1 MNDLDYRDS
10 GPRRNEMEDGNNKSE
25 QEYNEEFEKLA
36 ASEDA
41 APTPEK
47 SEEGK
52 EPEQKP
58 APKSEEK
65 PADDKK
71 PEETDGKTDPEP
83 KTEKSEQ
90 DPEPK
95 KADEAG
101 IGKALKDTKAWGTK
115 LAQENSELKKLV
127 EELKAGKATQEQVN
141 QAKDKIGET
150 KKQIRDRLN
159 KTYEDYPELKESLD
173 PLVTLIEGVAADV
186 ENFKKSSDETKAR
199 IAEREAFEKEVAPH
213 IAAVHPDFREIA
225 ASDDYVKWAEAQSP
239 AMQVAAL
246 HSRDPRDINSALAE
260 FKKFRGSDESKKQKL
275 DDEARRDG
283 VRKNLS
289 STRGG
294 GSSSDSKGKP
304 SRLGDVDKDDYNG
317 AWDLMASKEK

>member
-1 MNDLDYRDS
+1 MK
-10 GPRRNEMEDGNNKSE
+10 DGEKNSE
-25 QEYNEEFEKLA
+25 QEYDEEFEKLA
-36 ASEDA
+36 ESTDPE
-41 APTPEK
+41 PTPEK
-47 SEEGK
+47 SDDGK
-52 EPEQKP
+52 EPEPKP
-58 APKSEEK
+58 EPKPEGK
-65 PADDKK
+65 PDDEKK
-71 PEETDGKTDPEP
+71 PEENDGKTDPEP
-83 KTEKSEQ
+83 KTDKSAQ
-90 DPEPK
+90 GPEPK
-95 KADEAG
+95 ADDEAG

-127 EELKAGKATQEQVN
+127 EELKAGKATQEQVDK
-141 QAKDKIGET
+141 AKDKIGET

-199 IAEREAFEKEVAPH
+199 IAEREAFEREVAPQV
-213 IAAVHPDFREIA
+213 AAVHPDFREIA

-246 HSRDPRDINSALAE
+246 HSRDPRDINSALSE

-275 DDEARRDG
+275 DDEAKREG

-289 STRGG
+289 SARGG
-294 GSSSDSKGKP
+294 GSSPDNGGKP
-304 SRLGDVDKDDYNG
+304 SRLSDVDKDDYHG
-317 AWDLMASKEK
+317 AWDLLASKEK

>member
-1 MNDLDYRDS
+1 MK
-10 GPRRNEMEDGNNKSE
+10 DGEKNSE
-25 QEYNEEFEKLA
+25 QEYDEEFEKLA
-36 ASEDA
+36 ESADPD
-41 APTPEK
+41 PTPEK
-47 SEEGK
+47 PEEGK
-52 EPEQKP
+52 EPEKKP
-58 APKSEEK
+58 ESKPEGK
-65 PADDKK
+65 PADEKK
-71 PEETDGKTDPEP
+71 PEENDGKTDPEP
-83 KTEKSEQ
+83 KTDKSEQ

-95 KADEAG
+95 AADEAG

-127 EELKAGKATQEQVN
+127 EELKAGKATQEQVDK
-141 QAKDKIGET
+141 AKDKIGET

-199 IAEREAFEKEVAPH
+199 IAEREAFEREVAPK
-213 IAAVHPDFREIA
+213 IASVHPDFREIA
-225 ASDDYVKWAEAQSP
+225 SSEDYVKWAEAQSP

-246 HSRDPRDINSALAE
+246 HSRDPRDINSALSE

-275 DDEARRDG
+275 DDEAKREG

-294 GSSSDSKGKP
+294 GSSPDKNGKP
-304 SRLGDVDKDDYNG
+304 SRLSDVDKDDYNG
-317 AWDLMASKEK
+317 AWDLLASKEK